1 MSKNFTFS
9 ALLTV
14 LALSANAQEKVNIE
28 DVLRYGNY
36 DVAKTYY
43 HQLLKKEPDQGTHY
57 YDLGRIHLAQ
67 QQNDSAEIY
76 FKNGLRVDRNPDINN
91 LGIAHLSLNTGNE
104 KEALSK
110 LNTLAAK
117 QKKIPAELL
126 LQMANVLIHSKNPNI
141 EKAIV
146 AAKDAQKANPK
157 SVDGILVEGD
167 AYLKEGSKKLAEQKY
182 KEAIKKDDQSVEAKL
197 RLAKIYKMENSFD
210 KAIELY
216 NEALAINSEFPATYR
231 DLALTYQDY
240 ATFSKN
246 SSLNK
251 KAVDNYKK
259 FHKLIGQSHDNDN
272 QYGDFLVKIQ
282 DYSALTDFVQDVWVK
297 RGDIFQI
304 YRYAAISAFEQGSF
318 ENAYMFITKYFDV
331 QDVPSKITAVDHF
344 YLGIS
349 QVMRSVSG
357 KEVNENEFKT
367 GIANMEKGISLDPSL
382 ANDINKKALTV
393 FKKENYKQAYFLFD
407 LGTKN
412 ESVTDFVSNLY
423 YKGTCLY
430 LTQEKPIIAN
440 PLEKA
445 IQSYDQAVAL
455 APNTHEAFLMNARA
469 NRNLNTEV
477 SKSKMVQNYEGF
489 IKALGNK
496 GMLNEKEF
504 QPALL
509 EAYMMMGDFYKTND
523 KAKAIVSFENALRV
537 DPTHEYSKL
546 SLQKLK

>member
-1 MSKNFTFS
+1 MSKKITFS
-9 ALLTV
+9 ALLLT
-14 LALSANAQEKVNIE
+14 LALSANAQDKVNIE

-36 DVAKTYY
+36 DVAKTYL
-43 HQLLKKEPDQGTHY
+43 HKMLKKEPDQGTHY

-91 LGIAHLSLNTGNE
+91 LGIAQLSLNTGNE

-117 QKKIPAELL
+117 QKKIPDDLL
-126 LQMANVLIHSKNPNI
+126 LKMANVLIYSKNPNI
-141 EKAIV
+141 EKAV
-146 AAKDAQKANPK
+146 TAAKDAQKFNPK
-157 SVDGILVEGD
+157 SIDAILVEGD
-167 AYLKEGSKKLAEQKY
+167 AYLMDGSKKLAEQKY
-182 KEAIKKDDQSVEAKL
+182 KEAIKKNDQSVEAKL

-216 NEALAINSEFPATYR
+216 NEALKINANFPATYR

-246 SSLNK
+246 NSLNK

-259 FHKLIGQSHDNDN
+259 FHKLIGESHDNDN
-272 QYGDFLVKIQ
+272 QYGDFLVKVQ
-282 DYSALTDFVQDVWVK
+282 DYTALTDFVQDVWVK
-297 RGDIFQI
+297 RGDNFQI

-318 ENAYMFITKYFDV
+318 ENAYMFINKYFEV
-331 QDVPSKITAVDHF
+331 QDVASKITPVDYF

-357 KEVNENEFKT
+357 KDTNEKEFET
-367 GIANMEKGISLDPSL
+367 GIKNMEKAISQDSSL
-382 ANDINKKALTV
+382 ANDINKKALVV
-393 FKKENYKQAYFLFD
+393 FKKEKYKPAYYLFD

-412 ESVTDFVSNLY
+412 ENVQDYVSNLY

-430 LTQEKPIIAN
+430 LTQENPILAN

-445 IQSYDQAVAL
+445 ITAYDEAVKV

-469 NRNLNTEV
+469 NRNLNAEANKT
-477 SKSKMVQNYEGF
+477 KMVQNYEGF
-489 IKALGNK
+489 VKALGNK
-496 GMLNEKEF
+496 GMLNDKEF

-509 EAYMMMGDFYKTND
+509 EAYMMMGDYYITND
-523 KAKAIVSFENALRV
+523 KAKAIASFENALRV